1 MAEEDFVAE
10 VGGDTAENERILRNN
25 CQYFVVQVT
34 ARGMEGPNG
43 QDRLRVT
50 AKLPFTSARR
60 RQLAVAEG
68 PHCGTLLLVKG
79 SPEALLFDK

>member
-1 MAEEDFVAE
+1 M
-10 VGGDTAENERILRNN
+10 
-25 CQYFVVQVT
+25 T
-34 ARGMEGPNG
+34 ARGIEGPNG

-60 RQLAVAEG
+60 RQLALAEG